1 MTQVTLQ
8 PMTAADADEILGRTP
23 VTRRWADGYPT
34 EGDLEVAG
42 WLASGAIAPVTLE
55 APFGPWLVVAD
66 DGLVVG
72 GVGFHG
78 PPDEQG
84 RAEIGYGIAAAF
96 RGRGMATAAVERLLA
111 LPSLPGVTAFV
122 AHTDPGNP
130 ASQRVLERNGFVRDG
145 ADDEGLR
152 WRLAVA
158 HDGPSPVRG

>member
-1 MTQVTLQ
+1 MR
-8 PMTAADADEILGRTP
+8 PSARGSS
-23 VTRRWADGYPT
+23 
-34 EGDLEVAG
+34 
-42 WLASGAIAPVTLE
+42 WLTTDV
-55 APFGPWLVVAD
+55 
-66 DGLVVG
+66 VVG

-84 RAEIGYGIAAAF
+84 RAEIGYGIAAPL
-96 RGRGMATAAVERLLA
+96 RGQGIATSAVGELRA

-152 WRLAVA
+152 WRL
-158 HDGPSPVRG
+158 PVGTTDR